1 MADTKPWYLRDV
13 GLESLKN
20 ILRLKH
26 QERQRDH
33 EYYLGVVSGILIVDG
48 MDAHVSLHI
57 QDFVNNFCYREA
69 PINSVQLQSKLAS
82 QTISLS
88 R

>member
-1 MADTKPWYLRDV
+1 MANTKLWYLGDA

-33 EYYLGVVSGILIVDG
+33 EYYLGLVSGILMVDG

-57 QDFVNNFCYREA
+57 QDFVNNFGYREA
-69 PINSVQLQSKLAS
+69 PINSVELQAKLVS
-82 QTISLS
+82 QTITLS

>member
-1 MADTKPWYLRDV
+1 MADTKPWYLGDV

-33 EYYLGVVSGILIVDG
+33 QYYLGVVSGILMVDG

-57 QDFVNNFCYREA
+57 QDFVNNFGYRES
-69 PINSVQLQSKLAS
+69 PINSVQLQSKLSS
-82 QTISLS
+82 QTITLS